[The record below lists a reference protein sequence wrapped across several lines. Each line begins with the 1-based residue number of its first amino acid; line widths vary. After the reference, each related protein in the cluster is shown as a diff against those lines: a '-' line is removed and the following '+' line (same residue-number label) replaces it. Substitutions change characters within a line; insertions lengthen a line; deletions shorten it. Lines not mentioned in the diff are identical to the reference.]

1 MNKRVAI
8 WHVLLVYNFVLIT
21 FILTINI
28 FSVFIVTQTVFL
40 PLACMHGYY
49 GNDCTKKCGNCL
61 NNETCN
67 NINGTCTDGCS
78 EGFKGDLC
86 TTGTVKIEPI
96 FKDSYL
102 CIYFTTSC

>member
-1 MNKRVAI
+1 MTFFI
-8 WHVLLVYNFVLIT
+8 GLYFCIDNFH
-21 FILTINI
+21 INYKY

-49 GNDCTKKCGNCL
+49 GNDCTKKCGTCL

-86 TTGTVKIEPI
+86 IKGTVKIEPI